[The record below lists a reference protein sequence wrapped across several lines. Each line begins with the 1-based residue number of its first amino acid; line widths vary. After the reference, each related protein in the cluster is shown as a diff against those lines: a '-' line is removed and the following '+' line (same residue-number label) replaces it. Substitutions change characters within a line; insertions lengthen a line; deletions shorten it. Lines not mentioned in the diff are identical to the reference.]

1 MDPLMEATTAY
12 PRPLINIKDIHTIFA
27 YIPELISLS
36 SVLVYRLKD
45 AICTSENVTF
55 GSVFCD
61 LEDQFEVYIKYAA
74 NFSNQQKSMT
84 RVDRNIVYR
93 QLMQVQKKK
102 KVINELCQTFLIL
115 GLIT

>member
-1 MDPLMEATTAY
+1 MDPLVEATTAY
-12 PRPLINIKDIHTIFA
+12 PRPLINTKDIQTIFA

-45 AICTSENVTF
+45 CSPDNGGEIHASL
-55 GSVFCD
+55 GRVFCD

-74 NFSNQQKSMT
+74 NFSNQQKSMS

-93 QLMQVQKKK
+93 QLVQVKK
-102 KVINELCQTFLIL
+102 F
-115 GLIT
+115 